1 MSQTARVLTGL
12 VAGIVFGILL
22 AWLAP
27 ETGLRIAALVEPF
40 GKLWLNALQM
50 TVVPLV
56 FALVVVGINQAS
68 DAAHSGRVAR
78 QAIASFV
85 VLLAA
90 AAAMTAVLAP
100 LALSMLQPDPA
111 VAAALRGHAQDIA
124 APAGGWAD
132 ALVALVPSNAVS
144 AAAASAMLPL
154 VTFALFFG
162 FALTRLAPEP
172 RTQVVG
178 LLKAI
183 SDAMIVIVHWVLWA
197 APAGI
202 FALVLALTARAGL
215 GMLQALGIYI
225 LLECALYVLAV
236 VLLIA
241 VAVVVGKR
249 RFRHFMGGL
258 VPVQAVAAS
267 TQSSLATLAGNAGQ
281 RAEPAGHPRPRV
293 RAGAADGGLAVPHH
307 LADPVPR
314 HRLLHRLGAGGR
326 TDRRAA
332 GHRRGVERAGEHGL
346 GGPARAGDL
355 PRHQPAGHL
364 RDGPADRPAASADG
378 GGRHPRRAGD
388 GRQCHRRHDRDGGG
402 GGAQRRTRAT
412 GSIRNHRL
420 TVLAAVQQSRSMS
433 YRTTT
438 TTTITT
444 GTTPVR
450 SVMPG

>member
-12 VAGIVFGILL
+12 VAGIVLGILL

-27 ETGLRIAALVEPF
+27 DTGLRIAAVVEPF

-78 QAIASFV
+78 QAIISFV
-85 VLLAA
+85 VLLSA

-111 VAAALRGHAQDIA
+111 VAAALRGQAQDIV
-124 APAGGWAD
+124 PRAGGWAE

-172 RTQVVG
+172 RAQVVG

-197 APAGI
+197 APVGI

-241 VAVVVGKR
+241 VAVIVGKR
-249 RFRHFMGGL
+249 RFRHFMAGL
-258 VPVQAVAAS
+258 VPVQVVAAS
-267 TQSSLATLAGNAGQ
+267 TQSSLATL
-281 RAEPAGHPRPRV
+281 PAMLDS
-293 RAGAADGGLAVPHH
+293 AQN
-307 LADPVPR
+307 
-314 HRLLHRLGAGGR
+314 RLGIPARVSGLVLPMAVSLFR
-326 TDRRAA
+326 ITSPIQYIATA
-332 GHRRGVERAGEHGL
+332 CFIAWALGVEL
-346 GGPARAGDL
+346 TT
-355 PRHQPAGHL
+355 
-364 RDGPADRPAASADG
+364 
-378 GGRHPRRAGD
+378 
-388 GRQCHRRHDRDGGG
+388 
-402 GGAQRRTRAT
+402 AQLAT
-412 GSIRNHRL
+412 GVGLSVLVSMGSVGLPGQAIFLATNL
-420 TVLAAVQQSRSMS
+420 PITQAMGLPIAALPVLMAVDAIPDVLATVGNVTGDMTATAVVAARNGEAEQSVPSE
-433 YRTTT
+433 TAA
-438 TTTITT
+438 
-444 GTTPVR
+444 
-450 SVMPG
+450 

>member
-12 VAGIVFGILL
+12 IAGIVLGILL
-22 AWLAP
+22 AWQAP
-27 ETGLRIAALVEPF
+27 DLGLRIAAIVEPF

-68 DAAHSGRVAR
+68 DAAHSGRVAQ
-78 QAIASFV
+78 QAIVSFV
-85 VLLAA
+85 ILLAA

-124 APAGGWAD
+124 APSGGWAD
-132 ALVALVPSNAVS
+132 ALIAIVPSNAFA

-172 RTQVVG
+172 RAQVVG
-178 LLKAI
+178 LLKAV

-197 APAGI
+197 APVGI

-236 VLLIA
+236 VLLVA
-241 VAVVVGKR
+241 VAVTVGKR
-249 RFRHFMGGL
+249 RFRHFMAGL

-267 TQSSLATLAGNAGQ
+267 TQSSLATL
-281 RAEPAGHPRPRV
+281 PAMLDS
-293 RAGAADGGLAVPHH
+293 AQN
-307 LADPVPR
+307 
-314 HRLLHRLGAGGR
+314 RLGI
-326 TDRRAA
+326 
-332 GHRRGVERAGEHGL
+332 
-346 GGPARAGDL
+346 PARVSGLVLPMAVSLFRITSPIQYIATACFVAWALGVDL
-355 PRHQPAGHL
+355 T
-364 RDGPADRPAASADG
+364 AA
-378 GGRHPRRAGD
+378 
-388 GRQCHRRHDRDGGG
+388 QL
-402 GGAQRRTRAT
+402 AT
-412 GSIRNHRL
+412 GVALSVLVSMGSVGLPGQAIFLATNL
-420 TVLAAVQQSRSMS
+420 PVTSAMGLPIAPLPVLMAVDAIPDVLATVGNVTGDMTATAVVAARNGESGSPEQ
-433 YRTTT
+433 
-438 TTTITT
+438 
-444 GTTPVR
+444 G
-450 SVMPG
+450 